1 MTFIARVHVS
11 DPIRIRRTGNVTGSN
26 NKFIYIDQRKEWM
39 EGDEKGKAYW
49 IQHYKA
55 VVVSSNILKY
65 FL

>member
-39 EGDEKGKAYW
+39 EGDEKGKA
-49 IQHYKA
+49 
-55 VVVSSNILKY
+55 
-65 FL
+65 FLYTNMEEIIK